1 MGLKLKLVL
10 TLLLIT
16 ALFIHAQMKKDYP
29 IHPVPFTQV
38 HMTDG
43 FWFNRMEI
51 NRTVTIPYA
60 LKLLE
65 ETGRIKN
72 FAIAGKIESGDFCSK
87 YYFDDSDVYKVIEG
101 ASYSLMLKP
110 DKQLEEQLDKIISLI
125 STAQEKD
132 GYLYTVRTMGSKKFE
147 KVTGPSRW
155 LNEEG
160 SHELYNLG
168 HLYEAAVA
176 HFMAT
181 GKRTLFDVAIKSAEL
196 VNTVFGP
203 GKLMLPSGHQEIEIG
218 LAKLYR
224 VTGEEKY
231 LKLAK
236 FFLDM
241 RGNYIN
247 GRKSWGEYNQ
257 DHKPVIEQDEAVG
270 HAVRAGYMYSG
281 MADVAALTGDQ
292 NYINALDKIWDNVAG
307 KKIYLTGGLGAS
319 GSWEGF
325 GKNYEL
331 PNASAYN
338 ETCAS
343 IANVLW
349 NHRMFLLK
357 GDSKYIDIL
366 ERTLYNALLSGISMS
381 GDKFFYPNVL
391 ESFGT
396 HERAAWFDCA
406 CCPTNVTRFIASVA
420 NYIYAAKENQLYVN
434 LFTSNQT
441 EIGLK
446 EGTVKLQQETN
457 YPWEGKVKIIVSPK
471 QGAQEFSLDIR
482 IPEWAQNK
490 PIASDLY
497 SFTDIQTQKV
507 LLTVNG
513 QQIPLNVEKGF
524 AQIKRKWNT
533 EDVVELF
540 LPMEVR
546 KIIANEKV
554 EADKGRIALQR
565 GPLVY
570 AAEWR
575 DNKDGLVHNILL
587 PENSNLQTEFMPD
600 LLNGVEII
608 KGKVFGYKINRDKKG
623 LEKSEQDFLA
633 IPYYAWAHRG
643 KGEMSVWL
651 AKDESTVRPLYGET
665 ILTNA
670 KLTVSHGKNPQ
681 AMKDQMEPQSSADE
695 SLPYFH
701 WWLSKGE
708 KESVQIDFEKP
719 QEVSELSIY
728 WFDDTGIGECR
739 VPQSWKVYYKEGN
752 DWRAVYPTNVHPYLT
767 KKDKYNNVEFETVKT
782 PSVKI
787 EIQSQKDF
795 AGGIHELK
803 IK

>member
-1 MGLKLKLVL
+1 MKLR
-10 TLLLIT
+10 T
-16 ALFIHAQMKKDYP
+16 AIIFLFFSIIVTAQLKKDYP
-29 IHPVPFTQV
+29 IQPIPFTQV

-43 FWFNRMEI
+43 FWYNRMEI

-72 FAIAGKIESGDFCSK
+72 FAIAAKKETGDFCSS

-110 DKQLEEQLDKIISLI
+110 DVQLEDQLDKIISLI
-125 STAQEKD
+125 AEAQEPD
-132 GYLYTVRTMGSKKFE
+132 GYLYTVRTMGSHKFE

-168 HLYEAAVA
+168 HFYEAAVA
-176 HFMAT
+176 HYMAT
-181 GKRTLFDVAIKSAEL
+181 GKKSMLDLAVKSAEL
-196 VNTVFGP
+196 ICSVFGP
-203 GKLMLPSGHQEIEIG
+203 GNLMLPSGHQEVEIG
-218 LAKLYR
+218 LVKLYR
-224 VTGEEKY
+224 VTGEKKY
-231 LKLAK
+231 LELAK

-241 RGNYIN
+241 RGNYAN

-281 MADVAALTGDQ
+281 MADVAALTG
-292 NYINALDKIWDNVAG
+292 NKAYINALDKIWDNVAG

-357 GDSKYIDIL
+357 GDSKYMDIL

-396 HERAAWFDCA
+396 HERAAWFNCA
-406 CCPTNVTRFIASVA
+406 CCPSNVTRFIASVA
-420 NYIYAAKENQLYVN
+420 NYIYAVKDDQIFVN
-434 LFTSNQT
+434 LFTNNQT
-441 EIGLK
+441 EIMLK
-446 EGTVKLQQETN
+446 NGGVKIQQETD
-457 YPWEGKVKIIVSPK
+457 YPWEGKIKITVTPENGSR
-471 QGAQEFSLDIR
+471 EFSLRIR
-482 IPEWAQNK
+482 IPGWALGK

-497 SFTDIQTQKV
+497 KFSDDPKEKIVLTINGKPEQLNLYNGFTN
-507 LLTVNG
+507 LTRNWKSG
-513 QQIPLNVEKGF
+513 
-524 AQIKRKWNT
+524 
-533 EDVVELF
+533 DVVELL
-540 LPMEVR
+540 LPMDIRRVS
-546 KIIANEKV
+546 ANKNV
-554 EADKGRIALQR
+554 EADKGRAALQR

-570 AAEWR
+570 AAEWV
-575 DNKDGLVHNILL
+575 DNKDGFVRNILL
-587 PENSNLQTEFMPD
+587 PANSVLKAEFKPD
-600 LLNGVEII
+600 MLNGVEVIEGTAFGCRIGEDNKSLI
-608 KGKVFGYKINRDKKG
+608 KTAQNFM
-623 LEKSEQDFLA
+623 A

-651 AKDESTVRPLYGET
+651 AQDESAVRPLFGET

-670 KLTVSHGKNPQ
+670 KLTVSHGRNPQ
-681 AMKDQMEPQSSADE
+681 AMTDQMDPKNSIDE

-701 WWLSKGE
+701 WWPNKGE
-708 KESVQIDFEKP
+708 KEFVQLDFEKP
-719 QEVSELSIY
+719 REVSEVALY

-739 VPQSWKVYYKEGN
+739 VPQSWKVFYKEG
-752 DWRAVYPTNVHPYLT
+752 DEWRAVFPTSPHPYGIE
-767 KKDKYNNVEFETVKT
+767 KDKYNSVEFETVKT
-782 PSVKI
+782 ASMKI

-795 AGGIHELK
+795 AGGIHE
-803 IK
+803 IKMK

>member
-1 MGLKLKLVL
+1 MKIKIIS
-10 TLLLIT
+10 LI
-16 ALFIHAQMKKDYP
+16 LIVSFSLSAQMKKDYP
-29 IHPVPFTQV
+29 IHPVPFTKVQ
-38 HMTDG
+38 MTDG

-72 FAIAGKIESGDFCSK
+72 FAIAGKKETGDFCSK

-101 ASYSLMLKP
+101 ASYSLMLKK
-110 DKQLEEQLDKIISLI
+110 DKQLSDQLNRIISLI
-125 STAQEKD
+125 ALAQEKD

-147 KVTGPSRW
+147 RVTGPSRW

-176 HFMAT
+176 HYMAT
-181 GKRTLFDVAIKSAEL
+181 GKKSLLNVALKSANL
-196 VNTVFGP
+196 IVSVFGP
-203 GKLMLPSGHQEIEIG
+203 GKLMLPSGHQEVEIG

-224 VTGEEKY
+224 VTGEKKY
-231 LKLAK
+231 LDLAK

-241 RGNYIN
+241 RGNYAN

-281 MADVAALTGDQ
+281 MADVAALTGNED
-292 NYINALDKIWDNVAG
+292 YIKALDKIWNNVVG

-357 GDSKYIDIL
+357 GESKYIDVL

-420 NYIYAAKENQLYVN
+420 NYIYASKENNLYIN
-434 LFTSNQT
+434 LFTNNQT
-441 EIGLK
+441 EINLK
-446 EGTVKLQQETN
+446 SGSVKIKQETN
-457 YPWEGKVKIIVSPK
+457 YPWDGKIKIDVIPQKDS
-471 QGAQEFSLDIR
+471 QEFTLDIR
-482 IPEWAQNK
+482 VPGWARNEVL
-490 PIASDLY
+490 PSDLY
-497 SFTDIQTQKV
+497 RFSDNIKPEISV
-507 LLTVNG
+507 SVNG
-513 QQIPLNVEKGF
+513 KKIDPNLEKGF
-524 AQIKRKWNT
+524 ASINRKWT
-533 EDVVELF
+533 KGDVVELNF
-540 LPMEVR
+540 PMDIR
-546 KIIANEKV
+546 RISANEKV
-554 EADKGRIALQR
+554 EADKGRTALQR

-570 AAEWR
+570 AAEWK
-575 DNKDGLVHNILL
+575 DNKDGFVRNILL
-587 PENSNLQTEFMPD
+587 PANAPLKAGFKKD

-608 KGKVFGYKINRDKKG
+608 TGEAFGCRADSNKKIA
-623 LEKSEQDFLA
+623 ETEQKFTA
-633 IPYYAWAHRG
+633 IPYYSWAHRG

-651 AKDESTVRPLYGET
+651 ASDVSAVRPLYGES
-665 ILTNA
+665 ILSKA
-670 KLTVSHGKNPQ
+670 ALSASHGKNIN
-681 AMKDQMEPQSSADE
+681 AVKDQMDPSSSIDE

-701 WWLSKGE
+701 WWPNKGE
-708 KESVQIDFEKP
+708 KEFVQIDFKEA
-719 QEVSELSIY
+719 EEISSVSIY

-739 VPQSWKVYYKEGN
+739 VPQSWKVFYKEGN
-752 DWRAVYPTNVHPYLT
+752 DWRAVYPTISNPYGT
-767 KKDKYNNVEFETVKT
+767 EKDKYNSVEFETIKT
-782 PSVKI
+782 PSLKI

-795 AGGIHELK
+795 AGGIHEIKLK
-803 IK
+803 